1 MHLYYPFPDETA
13 AIEASLDIYDLNA
26 PPRSERVTLYAF
38 DWFPNSGN
46 PTYVLAWEDEPQT
59 FNTGDILDGI
69 TALTEEEAID
79 AGYLLGDDHSGMRNA
94 GG

>member
-1 MHLYYPFPDETA
+1 MHLYYPFPDEAA
-13 AIEASLDIYDLNA
+13 AITASEDIYDLNA

-46 PTYVLAWEDEPQT
+46 STYVLAWQDEPQT

-79 AGYLLGDDHSGMRNA
+79 AGYEVGEEHSGRANA
-94 GG
+94 

>member
-1 MHLYYPFPDETA
+1 MHLYYPFPDESA

-46 PTYVLAWEDEPQT
+46 ETYVLAWEDDEQT
-59 FNTGDILDGI
+59 FDTGDILDGI
-69 TALTEEEAID
+69 TGLTEQEAID
-79 AGYLLGDDHSGMRNA
+79 AGYQLGEEHSGLANL
-94 GG
+94 

>member
-13 AIEASLDIYDLNA
+13 VITASEDIYDLNA

-46 PTYVLAWEDEPQT
+46 PTYVLAWEDDEQT
-59 FNTGDILDGI
+59 FDTGDVLDGI
-69 TALTEEEAID
+69 TPLTEQEAID
-79 AGYLLGDDHSGMRNA
+79 AGYMLDDEHSGLKNL
-94 GG
+94 

>member
-26 PPRSERVTLYAF
+26 PPRNERVTLYSF

-46 PTYVLAWEDEPQT
+46 PTYVLAWEDDEQA

-69 TALTEEEAID
+69 TPLTEEEAID
-79 AGYLLGDDHSGMRNA
+79 SGYLLGEEHSVLKNL
-94 GG
+94 

>member
-1 MHLYYPFPDETA
+1 MHLYYPFSDEA
-13 AIEASLDIYDLNA
+13 AVIEASLDIYDLNA

-46 PTYVLAWEDEPQT
+46 PTYVLAWEDEEQT

-69 TALTEEEAID
+69 TGLTEEEAID
-79 AGYLLGDDHSGMRNA
+79 AGYQLGEEHSGRANL
-94 GG
+94 

>member
-13 AIEASLDIYDLNA
+13 VIEASLDIYDLNA
-26 PPRSERVTLYAF
+26 PPRNERVTLYSF

-46 PTYVLAWEDEPQT
+46 PTYVLAWEDDEQA

-69 TALTEEEAID
+69 TPLTEEEAID
-79 AGYLLGDDHSGMRNA
+79 AGYLLGDEHSGLKNL
-94 GG
+94 

>member
-1 MHLYYPFPDETA
+1 MHLYYPFPDESA

-46 PTYVLAWEDEPQT
+46 PTYVLAWEDDEQT
-59 FNTGDILDGI
+59 FDTGDILDGI
-69 TALTEEEAID
+69 TPLTEQEAID
-79 AGYLLGDDHSGMRNA
+79 AGYMLDDEYSGLRNL
-94 GG
+94 

>member
-13 AIEASLDIYDLNA
+13 TITASQDIYDLNA
-26 PPRSERVTLYAF
+26 PPRDERVTLYAF

-46 PTYVLAWEDEPQT
+46 PTYVLAWEDDEQT

-69 TALTEEEAID
+69 TPLTEEEAID
-79 AGYLLGDDHSGMRNA
+79 AGYQLDDDHSGLKNL
-94 GG
+94 

>member
-13 AIEASLDIYDLNA
+13 VITASQDIYDLNA

-46 PTYVLAWEDEPQT
+46 PTYVLAWEDDEQT
-59 FNTGDILDGI
+59 FDTGDILDGI
-69 TALTEEEAID
+69 TPLTEQEAID
-79 AGYLLGDDHSGMRNA
+79 AGYMLDEEFSGLRNL
-94 GG
+94 

>member
-1 MHLYYPFPDETA
+1 MNLYYPFSDEA
-13 AIEASLDIYDLNA
+13 AVIEASLDIYDLNA

-46 PTYVLAWEDEPQT
+46 PTYVLAWEDEEQT

-69 TALTEEEAID
+69 TGLTEEEAID
-79 AGYLLGDDHSGMRNA
+79 AGYQLGEEHSGRANL
-94 GG
+94 